1 MNLTQ
6 DLLLE
11 QHGSTQF
18 MYLLPKEPAN
28 LVSSNITSTSFD
40 VAWDV
45 VEDSSGYEVYLD
57 GILEAT
63 VDVANY
69 SVTGLTTATTYDV
82 NVVALNSKYGTESAQ
97 SETLTVTTA

>member
-1 MNLTQ
+1 M
-6 DLLLE
+6 
-11 QHGSTQF
+11 
-18 MYLLPKEPAN
+18 
-28 LVSSNITSTSFD
+28 
-40 VAWDV
+40 
-45 VEDSSGYEVYLD
+45 YLD